1 MIESY
6 DNAWFRNHFDDISVS
21 LHCYICSPE
30 KLISPVW
37 FVYYA
42 VCDSFCNQATSP
54 HLDHLAGNKHL
65 NCWSRNGD
73 KGTPQCKLSKNMEV
87 KKEKKNRPVH
97 KRRAIFNTFYV
108 GDPIWHQLRLVAFKI
123 AIDHHRWCHP
133 RRCFVQFLSVSWRI
147 HTARGSPFFSFEK
160 IKSRRFVRN
169 ECGGL

>member
-1 MIESY
+1 MISDNCRYKILYYILISSCITLLVFYDTSSVYIIIYIYQIYSNIMIESY

-87 KKEKKNRPVH
+87 KKEKKTDLSTSAGQFSTLFML
-97 KRRAIFNTFYV
+97 AIQSDT
-108 GDPIWHQLRLVAFKI
+108 
-123 AIDHHRWCHP
+123 
-133 RRCFVQFLSVSWRI
+133 SW
-147 HTARGSPFFSFEK
+147 GW
-160 IKSRRFVRN
+160 
-169 ECGGL
+169 